1 MVDAWLV
8 RGYKTAVE
16 QANDA
21 KVARIALPTR
31 SDLYAQ
37 ARRRVQ
43 RSPRLRRYES
53 ILLADWPE
61 GDDHLRCVIR
71 WRVRELES
79 RARIMSSPDDEA
91 ATHRFNAMKI
101 LLDRIHTRGLE
112 HAGKVPAGEVAVE
125 GGDDD

>member
-79 RARIMSSPDDEA
+79 WAKQIRRDSDD
-91 ATHRFNAMKI
+91 
-101 LLDRIHTRGLE
+101 
-112 HAGKVPAGEVAVE
+112 
-125 GGDDD
+125 